1 MTPTRFEGICAA
13 AVLLLVSSG
22 GVRAADKPS
31 SQRALTPDDY
41 YLTQSLAD
49 PQVAPD
55 GSWVAYL
62 VTAND
67 READEPRSA
76 VWMVRWDGAERVRLT
91 TPANTV
97 SMPRWSR
104 DGRFLSFLAAPAG
117 SETRQ
122 VMILDRRGGEA
133 RAATNV
139 SGEIAD
145 YSWAPDGRRL
155 LLVVSDTATGA
166 PGTAKQPE
174 PESKAPKPIVID
186 AMHFKQDED
195 GYAVAGVGQHLFL
208 FDLKT
213 QRLDALAANAGTND
227 SLPVWS
233 PDGSRI
239 AFIRT
244 RERGA
249 DQDGMSDLEVVDAS
263 AGAAARWVIRLY
275 SPNSQHLAFSPD
287 GSLIAYLDGL
297 EPKYNAYIQDRLVV
311 VPAAGGAPRPLT
323 GALDRAVSSPEF
335 SADGKSLVVVLED
348 RDTQV
353 PVSVAV
359 DSGAVTRLYSGG
371 SVITGLALASGHLAV
386 LASTDA
392 APFEVHAL
400 EDGKL
405 RPLTA
410 HNEAFVRDVRL
421 GTVEDVHFK
430 SRDGTEVHGFVVKP
444 AGFVAG
450 RKYPTILWIHGGPNE
465 QDEHGLSVANYS
477 PPFERQM
484 LAAQGYVVLA
494 VNYRGSSG
502 RGSKFARAIFA
513 DWGHKEVEDLL
524 AGIDYLVAIGI
535 TDPQRLGIGGWSYG
549 GLLTDYTIASDR
561 RFAAAVSGAGS
572 GNQLSMYGSDEYIL
586 QYNHEIGTP
595 WQNPSLWI
603 KVSYPFFHADRIHT
617 PTFFLGGD
625 KDFNVPIAGGEQMYQ
640 ALRTLGVPTQLVVY
654 PGQYHIFTRPSFLV
668 DRFTRVTAWF
678 NRYLGVAP

>member
-1 MTPTRFEGICAA
+1 MMPTRVERICAA
-13 AVLLLVSSG
+13 TILLLSAG
-22 GVRAADKPS
+22 GAAAAETPA
-31 SQRALTPDDY
+31 SQRALAPDDY

-55 GSWVAYL
+55 GSWVAYV
-62 VTAND
+62 VTGND
-67 READEPRSA
+67 READEQRSA
-76 VWMVRWDGAERVRLT
+76 VWIVRWDGAERVRLT

-97 SMPRWSR
+97 AAPRWSR

-117 SETRQ
+117 SDTRQ
-122 VMILDRRGGEA
+122 VMVLDRRGGEA
-133 RAATNV
+133 RAATSV

-145 YSWAPDGRRL
+145 YSWAPDGKHL
-155 LLVVSDTATGA
+155 LLVVNEAVGGA
-166 PGTAKQPE
+166 PGTAKE
-174 PESKAPKPIVID
+174 PDAKTPKPIVID

-195 GYAVAGVGQHLFL
+195 GYALAGVSQHLYL
-208 FDLKT
+208 LDLTTK
-213 QRLDALAANAGTND
+213 RLDALAADSGVND

-249 DQDGMSDLEVVDAS
+249 DPDGMSDLEVVEAS
-263 AGAAARWVIRLY
+263 AGAPARRVTRLF
-275 SPNSQHLAFSPD
+275 SPNAQHLAFSPD
-287 GSLIAYLDGL
+287 GALIAYLDGL

-323 GALDRAVSSPEF
+323 GALDRAVSTPEF
-335 SADGKSLVVVLED
+335 SADGKSLVVVLENG
-348 RDTQV
+348 DTQY
-353 PVSVAV
+353 PVSVAL
-359 DSGAVTRLYSGG
+359 DSGDITRLYSGAA
-371 SVITGLALASGHLAV
+371 VITGLAVASGHLAV

-392 APFEVHAL
+392 APYEIHAL
-400 EDGKL
+400 EGGKL

-410 HNEAFVRDVRL
+410 HNDAFVRDVRL
-421 GTVEDVHFK
+421 GTVEDVHFR
-430 SRDGTEVHGFVVKP
+430 SRDGTEVHGFIVKP
-444 AGFVAG
+444 AGFVRG
-450 RKYPTILWIHGGPNE
+450 QKYPTIVWIHGGPNE

-477 PPFERQM
+477 PQFERQM
-484 LAAQGYVVLA
+484 LAAHGYVVLA

-502 RGSKFARAIFA
+502 RGRKFARAIFA
-513 DWGHKEVEDLL
+513 DWGHKEVQDLL
-524 AGIDYLVAIGI
+524 AGVDHLVAAGI
-535 TDPQRLGIGGWSYG
+535 SDPDRLGIGGWSYG

-561 RFAAAVSGAGS
+561 RFKAAVSGAGS

-595 WQNPSLWI
+595 WKNPALWI

-640 ALRTLGVPTQLVVY
+640 ALRTLGVPTQLAVY
-654 PGQYHIFTRPSFLV
+654 PGQYHIFTRPIFIV
-668 DRFTRVTAWF
+668 DRSVRVNAWF
-678 NRYLGVAP
+678 SHYLAETT